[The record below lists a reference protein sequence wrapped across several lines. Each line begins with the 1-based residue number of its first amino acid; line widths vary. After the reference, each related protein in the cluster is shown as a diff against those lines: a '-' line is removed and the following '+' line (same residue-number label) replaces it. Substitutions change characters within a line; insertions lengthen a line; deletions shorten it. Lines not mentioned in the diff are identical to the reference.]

1 MNALRFFLGFLL
13 RILVFSLV
21 LAGVHYLL
29 TQLTALTPEVSTVF
43 KIHVFVVA
51 VTVLS
56 FAVLV
61 MIGRIDHSKIGF
73 TFLGLVILKMMVSFA
88 FLYPYLIDTM
98 VNTNILVFNFFIV
111 YFLFLAWEV
120 REVYLLIGKGARL
133 NG

>member
-1 MNALRFFLGFLL
+1 
-13 RILVFSLV
+13 
-21 LAGVHYLL
+21 
-29 TQLTALTPEVSTVF
+29 
-43 KIHVFVVA
+43 
-51 VTVLS
+51 
-56 FAVLV
+56 
-61 MIGRIDHSKIGF
+61 
-73 TFLGLVILKMMVSFA
+73 VSFA